1 MSATSEIEAQVQVHE
16 TTMVATESVVIG
28 TSSTTTTTTTTE
40 TESTVA
46 ATNGTAAVETMTVSK
61 RTAKKMKKALYAAQ
75 DAGVREDEQD
85 NANNMATIDHPYLS
99 FLHKRI
105 RSYKKKLE
113 KIKSLETARS
123 EEGKVLNVQQLE
135 LVGTKFAMEKL
146 VSEFESLR
154 EQFIE
159 VYLQEEATKKAEQEQ
174 RIAAAAAAAQVSE
187 VAASEPAE
195 EEVAAPVDTK
205 TEEANAIDTTQDA
218 FVYVQDL
225 LKTLHV
231 VNLHQAL
238 GKEIPMVLDYFS
250 KVLLGNTRPVAEIS
264 FADNLEESLDEAKKY
279 LQRSDKVAAC
289 DMTYKDLREIVD
301 KLSQLDVLAEV
312 VAPQE
317 EAPVAEE
324 LPQINFF
331 TDSLLE
337 EELEEVADEVY
348 VEVTDDKEEE
358 VHAEAL
364 ELIEEP
370 AVEQFNFVEETSTE
384 VVVETVVVSAPV
396 APPPMSFAA
405 AAASTPVNAPTTI
418 QSAWNREQPQSAPA
432 TAEEKNN
439 QRRRPQGNR
448 WKNNNQSNNSSSN
461 DDSNEGT
468 KKEGDK
474 SRRSRY
480 PRNDENSGA
489 RSNYRGG
496 AKDDRRPRVDRG
508 FRKQGSSLHQPQHAH
523 ASPQA

>member
-1 MSATSEIEAQVQVHE
+1 MSTTSETEAQVQVHE
-16 TTMVATESVVIG
+16 TTTVATESVVIT
-28 TSSTTTTTTTTE
+28 TSSTTTTTTTE
-40 TESTVA
+40 RESA
-46 ATNGTAAVETMTVSK
+46 GATNGTAAVGAVTVSK

-75 DAGVREDEQD
+75 DAGVREDEQE

-159 VYLQEEATKKAEQEQ
+159 VYLQEEATKKAEQE
-174 RIAAAAAAAQVSE
+174 RLIAAAAVAAAQVSE
-187 VAASEPAE
+187 VAAPEPAE
-195 EEVAAPVDTK
+195 EEVAVPVDTK

-264 FADNLEESLDEAKKY
+264 FVDNLEESLDEAKKY

-317 EAPVAEE
+317 EAPVADE

-337 EELEEVADEVY
+337 EEHEESSHEVY

-364 ELIEEP
+364 ELIDEP
-370 AVEQFNFVEETSTE
+370 VVEQFNFVEESSAE

-405 AAASTPVNAPTTI
+405 AAASTPVNAPATI
-418 QSAWNREQPQSAPA
+418 PSAWNREQPQPAPVSNA
-432 TAEEKNN
+432 TAEEKNS

-448 WKNNNQSNNSSSN
+448 WKNSNNSSSN

-480 PRNDENSGA
+480 PRNDENLGA